1 MTAANDA
8 VQEEMM
14 IELASAFKAS
24 SEAVSLI
31 ATLAKIISEN
41 TKRQPNDPTAKQPL
55 GEVLRRLQI
64 EGIRLSKNLEN
75 RIRLMAD
82 RIPEYGL
89 SPSLSIEQQ
98 IGDLSWYNF
107 VTRARLKAIREE
119 CQSIRRE
126 LTSFIDDATAMLIC
140 QNQQQI
146 ASEAFKAGLAA
157 KRQLDT
163 ILLDQTVSIK
173 ALILAMLDTATKV
186 TAELEAA

>member
-1 MTAANDA
+1 
-8 VQEEMM
+8 
-14 IELASAFKAS
+14 L
-24 SEAVSLI
+24 L
-31 ATLAKIISEN
+31 
-41 TKRQPNDPTAKQPL
+41 
-55 GEVLRRLQI
+55 
-64 EGIRLSKNLEN
+64 
-75 RIRLMAD
+75 AD
-82 RIPEYGL
+82 RLPEYGL
-89 SPSLSIEQQ
+89 SPSLSIDQQ

-173 ALILAMLDTATKV
+173 ALILAMLDTATRV
-186 TAELEAA
+186 TAELEAAA

>member
-1 MTAANDA
+1 
-8 VQEEMM
+8 MM

-24 SEAVSLI
+24 SEAVSLV

-41 TKRQPNDPTAKQPL
+41 TKRQPTDSTAKQPL

-75 RIRLMAD
+75 RIRLLVD
-82 RIPEYGL
+82 RLPEYGL
-89 SPSLSIEQQ
+89 SPSLSIDQQ

-173 ALILAMLDTATKV
+173 ALILAMLDTATRV
-186 TAELEAA
+186 TAELEAAA

>member
-1 MTAANDA
+1 
-8 VQEEMM
+8 M

-24 SEAVSLI
+24 SEAVSLV

-41 TKRQPNDPTAKQPL
+41 TKSKPNDPTAKQTL
-55 GEVLRRLQI
+55 SEVLLRLKI

-75 RIRLMAD
+75 RIRLLAD
-82 RIPEYGL
+82 RLPEYG
-89 SPSLSIEQQ
+89 PVCACIEQQ

-146 ASEAFKAGLAA
+146 ASEAFKAGLAS

-173 ALILAMLDTATKV
+173 ALILAMLDTATTV